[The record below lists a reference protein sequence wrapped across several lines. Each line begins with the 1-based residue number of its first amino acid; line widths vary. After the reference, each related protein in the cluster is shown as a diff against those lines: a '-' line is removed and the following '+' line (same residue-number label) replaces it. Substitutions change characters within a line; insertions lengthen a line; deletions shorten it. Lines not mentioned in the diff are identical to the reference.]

1 MRRRIYTDTSV
12 VGGCLD
18 EEFSTHSIQLFDRFR
33 AGLDILVL
41 SNLTLAELAGAPPQ
55 VREILQTVPEST
67 LEEVIFDQEASEL
80 AQEYLAAGVIG
91 ATHLED
97 ARHIATATVRRVDV
111 LVSWNF
117 KHIVNL
123 DRIRGYNSINLRLG
137 YTLLEIRSPQEVL
150 RYEE

>member
-18 EEFSTHSIQLFDRFR
+18 EEFRTYSTQLFGRFR

-41 SNLTLAELAGAPPQ
+41 SDLTLAELEGAPPQ
-55 VREILQTVPEST
+55 VREILQTVPEEA
-67 LEEVIFDQEASEL
+67 LEEVTFDPAASEL
-80 AQEYLAAGVIG
+80 AQEYLTAGVIG
-91 ATHLED
+91 SVHLLD

-123 DRIRGYNSINLRLG
+123 DRIHGYNSVNLRLG
-137 YTLLEIRSPQEVL
+137 YALLEIRSPQEAL

>member
-1 MRRRIYTDTSV
+1 MKRRIYTDTSV

-18 EEFSTHSIQLFDRFR
+18 VEFSKHSIQLFDRFR

-55 VREILQTVPEST
+55 VREVLQTIPEST
-67 LEEVIFDQEASEL
+67 LEEATFDQESSEL
-80 AQEYLAAGVIG
+80 AQEYLTAGVIG
-91 ATHLED
+91 AMHLED
-97 ARHIATATVRRVDV
+97 ARHIATATVQRVDI

-123 DRIRGYNSINLRLG
+123 DRIHGYNSVNLRLG

>member
-1 MRRRIYTDTSV
+1 M
-12 VGGCLD
+12 D

-41 SNLTLAELAGAPPQ
+41 SDLTLAELGGAPPK
-55 VREILQTVPEST
+55 VREVLQTIPEGM
-67 LEEVIFDQEASEL
+67 LEEVSFDQDASEL
-80 AQEYLAAGVIG
+80 ARMYLAARVIG
-91 ATHLED
+91 ESHLED
-97 ARHIATATVRRVDV
+97 ARHIATATVQRVDI

-123 DRIRGYNSINLRLG
+123 DRIRGYNSVNLRLG

>member
-12 VGGCLD
+12 VGGCMD

-41 SNLTLAELAGAPPQ
+41 SDLTLAELGGAPPK
-55 VREILQTVPEST
+55 VREVLQTIPESM
-67 LEEVIFDQEASEL
+67 LEEVSFDQEASEL
-80 AQEYLAAGVIG
+80 ARMYLAARVIG

-97 ARHIATATVRRVDV
+97 ARHIATATVQRVDI

-123 DRIRGYNSINLRLG
+123 DRIRGYNSVNLRLG